1 MAISRPHQPDGSS
14 ARTAALDRALALIDR
29 SPFGTAISESARSAA
44 GARAAALLN
53 ACGETPGATALAAVA
68 HATELLSPIAVQLA
82 AEPERTQMLV
92 EALEADAAVPR
103 VALGRELLRS
113 GGPAQAGIGA
123 VDTRL
128 GLLRAFTGA
137 AAASLWSAGEDGE
150 DGEDGVDREPRC
162 LAHSGELASDRSEAV
177 GLARTVLAAA
187 RDAGA
192 GEGGTRSPSD
202 PELALR
208 IDPAHHPAV
217 ALVIRGIP
225 AGSQGAQLLAGE
237 AAPTIARLLNRGSLV
252 GGRRAERSA
261 AEATERRLARLRFD
275 LHDGPQQD
283 VHLLAQDLRLFRDQ
297 LTPLLADDP
306 DRDRALGRLDDL
318 EAQLVALD
326 GDLRRLSTRSGS
338 PVLSGGSLEQ
348 SLAPLVEAFAQRTG
362 VTPAAELTGNLL
374 NLTDSQQIAVLAL
387 VREALSNV
395 RRHSGAEHVSIS
407 VAGDETA
414 VTVRVS
420 DDGAGFDPEAA
431 RVSAA
436 RAGRLG
442 LVGMHER
449 LRMLGGRTE
458 IKSRPG
464 GPTVISA
471 TLPRWPPDEA

>member
-1 MAISRPHQPDGSS
+1 MAISRPHQPEDSS
-14 ARTAALDRALALIDR
+14 ASTETLDRALALIDR
-29 SPFGTAISESARSAA
+29 SPFGTAISEGARSAS
-44 GARAAALLN
+44 GTRAAALLG
-53 ACGETPGATALAAVA
+53 ACSATPGATVLATVA
-68 HATELLSPIAVQLA
+68 YATELLSPIAVQLA
-82 AEPERTQMLV
+82 AEPERAQALV

-103 VALGRELLRS
+103 VALGRELLRG

-123 VDTRL
+123 VETRL

-137 AAASLWSAGEDGE
+137 EAVSLWSAGEDGADAD
-150 DGEDGVDREPRC
+150 DGEPRC
-162 LAHSGELASDRSEAV
+162 VAHSGESGPDRSEAA
-177 GLARTVLAAA
+177 GLARTVLATA
-187 RDAGA
+187 A
-192 GEGGTRSPSD
+192 GEGGARSPTD
-202 PELALR
+202 PQLALR
-208 IDPAHHPAV
+208 IDPAHHAPV

-225 AGSQGAQLLAGE
+225 SGTQGAELLAGE

-261 AEATERRLARLRFD
+261 AAATERRLARLRFD

-283 VHLLAQDLRLFRDQ
+283 VHMLAQDLRLFRDQ
-297 LTPLLADDP
+297 LAPLLAGDP

-326 GDLRRLSTRSGS
+326 GDLRRLSTRSES
-338 PVLSGGSLEQ
+338 PVLSDESLGL
-348 SLAPLVEAFAQRTG
+348 SLARLVEAFAQRTG

-374 NLTDSQQIAVLAL
+374 NLTDSQQIAILAL

-395 RRHSGAEHVSIS
+395 RRHSGADHVSIS

-414 VTVRVS
+414 VTVRVT
-420 DDGAGFDPEAA
+420 DDGSGFDPETA

-449 LRMLGGRTE
+449 VRMLGGRTE
-458 IKSRPG
+458 IESRPG
-464 GPTVISA
+464 GPTVVSA
-471 TLPRWPPDEA
+471 TLPRWPPDES